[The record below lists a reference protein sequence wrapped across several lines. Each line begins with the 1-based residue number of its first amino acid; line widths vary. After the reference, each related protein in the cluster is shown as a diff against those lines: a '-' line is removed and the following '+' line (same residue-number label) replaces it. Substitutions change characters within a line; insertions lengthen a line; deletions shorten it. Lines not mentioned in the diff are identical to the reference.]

1 MSLLSVHFQQQDKN
15 MSNKQIKLLIFDL
28 DGTLIDSVPDIA
40 VATNAM
46 LADLELPQF
55 TESEIRHWVGNGSR
69 KLIERA
75 LAHAK
80 QMSKVDSAE
89 LNTAE
94 QLFFQ
99 HYLQHCDEKTVP
111 YQGVDKGLKALK
123 QAGYTL
129 ALITNKPKQFIQPI
143 LQHFDWSSLFVMT
156 LGGDSLAE
164 KKPSPLP
171 LQHVCQQ
178 LNVSVEQAMMI
189 GDSKNDVL
197 AGQNAGMPTIGLSY
211 GYNYGQDI
219 ADFQPSFCFDTFG
232 DMVGFLILSE

>member
-1 MSLLSVHFQQQDKN
+1 
-15 MSNKQIKLLIFDL
+15 MSNQSIKLLIFDL

-55 TESEIRHWVGNGSR
+55 SESEIRHWVGNGSR

-80 QMSKVDSAE
+80 VHDKAHAKQISKVDSAE

-111 YQGVDKGLKALK
+111 YQGVDQGLRTLQ

-178 LNVSVEQAMMI
+178 LEVSVEQAMMV

-219 ADFQPSFCFDTFG
+219 RDFQPSFCFDTFG
-232 DMVGFLILSE
+232 DMVDFLVKSESF